1 MGQAKSRFQIHHRVD
16 HDSRFLWRRLKQPLA
31 GEEATIKV
39 EMRNRSIVDVPAT
52 NYEILIHWAN
62 GAWTK
67 SLLRQSLDPI
77 LRSDSD
83 DESRTRGVLGPFPFA
98 VQARGRATIYLR
110 MDPWP
115 PPNLEGVQGQPIT
128 HDTANNLIRLG
139 GFTATSRELLYL
151 KASIVIGLLTLL
163 AVVSIPLLFP

>member
-1 MGQAKSRFQIHHRVD
+1 
-16 HDSRFLWRRLKQPLA
+16 
-31 GEEATIKV
+31 
-39 EMRNRSIVDVPAT
+39 MRNRSIVDVPAT

-163 AVVSIPLLFP
+163 AVVSIPLLFPEEGRRPPSHQKGGDGRSSIEGGGWAVACASGNPPLLSP